1 MQLKIYRCLPY
12 LLIYTDDMDANSN
25 GQANGPVV
33 RIRRGKEGDEGLKQH
48 EICHVH
54 QWWRTLSLHSLL
66 YLVSKRYRLR
76 AEVEAYRKQ
85 LEYPNPRY
93 TQDQLRELYAD
104 WLSAP
109 GGESLDSEFIGSW
122 ESVAGYVYGTLTVNA
137 NGHARR
143 IASGNGGYYK

>member
-54 QWWRTLSLHSLL
+54 QWWRTLGLHSIL
-66 YLVSKRYRLR
+66 YLVSKKYRLK
-76 AEVEAYRKQ
+76 AEVEAYREQ
-85 LEYPNPRY
+85 LKWMGWRSDRLPGYYE
-93 TQDQLRELYAD
+93 DLYAT
-104 WLSAP
+104 WLSIPAP
-109 GGESLDSEFIGSW
+109 E
-122 ESVAGYVYGTLTVNA
+122 GYDCHSICTKEQALEML
-137 NGHARR
+137 
-143 IASGNGGYYK
+143 S